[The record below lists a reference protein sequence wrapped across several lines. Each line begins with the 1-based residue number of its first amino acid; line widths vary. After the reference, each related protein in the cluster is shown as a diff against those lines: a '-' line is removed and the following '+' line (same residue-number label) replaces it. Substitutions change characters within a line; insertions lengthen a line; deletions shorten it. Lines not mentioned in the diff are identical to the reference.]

1 MADKPRDW
9 SGLNVN
15 FQNLPPRAGDPPLLG
30 WLKWMAIGMVVVI
43 AMNVLAWLIR

>member
-15 FQNLPPRAGDPPLLG
+15 FQNLPPKAGDPQWITWIKVTVIWLLFVG
-30 WLKWMAIGMVVVI
+30 ALRL
-43 AMNVLAWLIR
+43 LAWLV

>member
-15 FQNLPPRAGDPPLLG
+15 FQNLPPKAGAPPL
-30 WLKWMAIGMVVVI
+30 WLWAKLTIIGLALLAV
-43 AMNVLAWLIR
+43 ARLLAWLI